1 MNDNSVM
8 KEVGFDLVIRALN
21 TSLNLR
27 LANQNVISS
36 NIANADTPGYKSKVM
51 EFESALRDAL
61 GIGGVQAPL
70 VTDSKHIMHTSEN
83 PIAPEIYEDPNGIES
98 LDGNTV
104 DRSLEMEK
112 LAENQ
117 ILYDASTEIL
127 KRKLN
132 MLKYA
137 ITEGGGNR

>member
-27 LANQNVISS
+27 LANQKVISS